1 MESVIMND
9 KVKQALPYV
18 AVLGISALA
27 VYGIAKILRELK
39 DLDATLASLD
49 FNYEHQE
56 TDWDEH
62 K

>member
-1 MESVIMND
+1 MND

>member
-1 MESVIMND
+1 MND

-27 VYGIAKILRELK
+27 VYGIVKIVGELK
-39 DLDATLASLD
+39 DLDTTLASLD

>member
-1 MESVIMND
+1 MND
-9 KVKQALPYV
+9 KVRQALPYV

-27 VYGIAKILRELK
+27 VYGIVKIVGELK
-39 DLDATLASLD
+39 ELDTTLASLD

>member
-1 MESVIMND
+1 MND

-18 AVLGISALA
+18 ALLGISALA
-27 VYGIAKILRELK
+27 VYGIVKIVGELK
-39 DLDATLASLD
+39 DLDTTLASLD

>member
-1 MESVIMND
+1 MND
-9 KVKQALPYV
+9 KVKQVLPYV

-27 VYGIAKILRELK
+27 VYGIVKIVGELK

-56 TDWDEH
+56 TDWDELT
-62 K
+62 

>member
-1 MESVIMND
+1 MND
-9 KVKQALPYV
+9 KVRQALPYV

-27 VYGIAKILRELK
+27 VYGIVKIVGELK
-39 DLDATLASLD
+39 ELDTTLASLD

-62 K
+62 I

>member
-9 KVKQALPYV
+9 KVRQALPYV

-27 VYGIAKILRELK
+27 VYGIVKIVGELK
-39 DLDATLASLD
+39 ELDTTLASLD

-62 K
+62 I

>member
-1 MESVIMND
+1 MND

-27 VYGIAKILRELK
+27 VYGIFKIVGELK
-39 DLDATLASLD
+39 DLDTTLASLD

-62 K
+62 V

>member
-27 VYGIAKILRELK
+27 VYGIVKIVGELK

-62 K
+62 I